1 VHGLTAEDPFPWL
14 DQSGLAALLA
24 GSFVVIIKFFTSYSH
39 VDFPANAS
47 SAVHQQIGIPLFL
60 AALAALVGEVK
71 LASNGWRF
79 TGGKQSITQHRRVST
94 VLCKRWLD
102 YADR

>member
-24 GSFVVIIKFFTSYSH
+24 GSFVVLIKFFTSYSH

-47 SAVHQQIGIPLFL
+47 ISVTQKIGIPLFF

-71 LASNGWRF
+71 LVSNVRHH
-79 TGGKQSITQHRRVST
+79 Q
-94 VLCKRWLD
+94 
-102 YADR
+102 AA

>member
-24 GSFVVIIKFFTSYSH
+24 GSFVVLIKFFTTYSH

-47 SAVHQQIGIPLFL
+47 IAVTQKIGIPLFF
-60 AALAALVGEVK
+60 AALAAFVGEVK
-71 LASNGWRF
+71 LVSNAQDQ
-79 TGGKQSITQHRRVST
+79 KRVDTFAWIEHLVPVRCILMSG
-94 VLCKRWLD
+94 LI
-102 YADR
+102 

>member
-24 GSFVVIIKFFTSYSH
+24 GSFVVLIKFFTSYSH
-39 VDFPANAS
+39 VDFPAHAS
-47 SAVHQQIGIPLFL
+47 IAVHQQIEIPLFL

-71 LASNGWRF
+71 LVSNAAPEWQAGSLGWRSR
-79 TGGKQSITQHRRVST
+79 KQMEAWPLEGLVGRN
-94 VLCKRWLD
+94 
-102 YADR
+102 Y